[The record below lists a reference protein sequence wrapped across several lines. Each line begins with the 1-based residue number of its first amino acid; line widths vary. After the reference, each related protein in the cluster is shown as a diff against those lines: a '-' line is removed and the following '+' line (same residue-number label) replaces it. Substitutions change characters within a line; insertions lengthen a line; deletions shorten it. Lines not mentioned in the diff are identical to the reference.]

1 MSDNTRLALGDPLEN
16 DEKKATM
23 SMICVCIGRGRH
35 KHVIAEHTHLV
46 EQGAKLCELRLDYIS
61 GEVNLKRLLDHRPG
75 PVIISCRRQADGG
88 KWQGT
93 EAERMVLLRTA
104 IAEGVEYVD
113 LEEDVAEA
121 VPRFG
126 TTKRIVSLHDFS
138 KTPSDLPAVH
148 ARLAAKQADIVK
160 IATMANNP
168 NDNVRML
175 SLIAQSSVPTVGMCM
190 GDMGMPTR
198 ILAGRFGAPFTYA
211 TFHHE
216 RALAPGQLSY
226 KQMTEI
232 YHYDSIDKDTEVF
245 GVIADPIGHSLS
257 PVIHNA
263 AFHAAGMNR
272 VYVPFRVPKEHLQS
286 FLGDCRV
293 LGIKGLSVTIP
304 HKETVLKQCTKV
316 DRAVA
321 GIGAANTLLFQQGDL
336 IGHNSD
342 HAAAMDSLLKAM
354 KLADS
359 EHPFASRTALVLGAG
374 GAAKAIAFGLS
385 HRGANVVVAAR
396 NVDKAKFFVDHFQS
410 RAVDWDAR
418 HTINADILVNCTP
431 IGMHPNVDETPFD
444 KHHLRPSMVVFDTVY
459 NPEQTL
465 LVKQAREKHSIV
477 ITGVEMFVRQAAI
490 QYHYFTGQ
498 AAPADLMR
506 ETLKRTI
513 GAIRP

>member
-1 MSDNTRLALGDPLEN
+1 VL
-16 DEKKATM
+16 
-23 SMICVCIGRGRH
+23 
-35 KHVIAEHTHLV
+35 AEHAHLA
-46 EQGAKLCELRLDYIS
+46 EQGAKLVELRLDYIA

-88 KWQGT
+88 KWAGT

-113 LEEDVAEA
+113 LEEDVAGD

-126 TTKRIVSLHDFS
+126 KTKRIISMHDFN
-138 KTPSDLPAVH
+138 KTPEDLPAVH
-148 ARLAAKQADIVK
+148 ARLAAKSADIVK

-175 SLIAQSSVPTVGMCM
+175 KLIATASVPTVGMCM
-190 GDMGMPTR
+190 GDMGTPSR

-232 YHYDSIDKDTEVF
+232 YHYDSINPQTEVF

-263 AFHAAGMNR
+263 AFFAAGMKR
-272 VYVPFRVPKEHLQS
+272 VYVPFRVPKEHLRQ
-286 FLGDCRV
+286 FIEDCPGLGVR
-293 LGIKGLSVTIP
+293 GLSVTIP
-304 HKETVLKQCTKV
+304 HKEAVLRLCTKA
-316 DRAVA
+316 DKAVA
-321 GIGAANTLLFQQGDL
+321 GIGAANTLLFQNDQI
-336 IGHNSD
+336 IGHNTD
-342 HAAAMDSLLKAM
+342 HSAAMDSLARALQLSHTA
-354 KLADS
+354 A
-359 EHPFASRTALVLGAG
+359 PFAGRTALVLGAG
-374 GAAKAIAFGLS
+374 GAAKAIAFGLTQ
-385 HRGANVVVAAR
+385 RGSNVVVAAR
-396 NVDKAKFFVDHFQS
+396 SPEKAQFFVDKFKCRVVEWES
-410 RAVDWDAR
+410 RHSVN
-418 HTINADILVNCTP
+418 TDILVNCTP
-431 IGMHPNVDETPFD
+431 VGMHPNVDESPFD

-465 LVKQAREKHSIV
+465 LIKQAREKHCVV

-490 QYHYFTGQ
+490 QFHYFTGES
-498 AAPADLMR
+498 APANLMR
-506 ETLKRTI
+506 DTLKRTI
-513 GAIRP
+513 GAIRY